1 MKQRKSIKVSK
12 EKAIIIASNHNNI
25 PIQKAKA
32 YTDSELRE
40 SIKASQPKARIL
52 IPSTP
57 KHKRNQISITSSYIY
72 KAYINTYT
80 YNHQSYKAFR
90 IGLYLR
96 GLLFMC

>member
-25 PIQKAKA
+25 
-32 YTDSELRE
+32 L
-40 SIKASQPKARIL
+40 
-52 IPSTP
+52 
-57 KHKRNQISITSSYIY
+57 YIY

>member
-40 SIKASQPKARIL
+40 VLRHLNLSQDSNTLYPKTQKKSNIHNIILYIRRI
-52 IPSTP
+52 
-57 KHKRNQISITSSYIY
+57 
-72 KAYINTYT
+72 
-80 YNHQSYKAFR
+80 
-90 IGLYLR
+90 
-96 GLLFMC
+96 